1 MPSDTKALVTVCMDI
16 ASVRILR
23 ISLAT
28 ALSML
33 FSQIVIWPLSFIAP
47 IFTMFIL
54 ALPLP
59 ALSFKNGVK
68 LVLVLVVCAYA
79 GLFLLPFILNQR
91 MVGIGLLAIAL
102 YHSFYF
108 TARGGSP
115 LLGAF
120 ATIGLALTTSVGTVS
135 IDAVLA
141 VLQGLSIGAI
151 VGVAF
156 VWLGHAILPDSCAQ
170 TEMAQAP
177 PAKPEPQKPDLAAAR
192 RNAWRSFVIVMP
204 VIIWFLLS
212 SASASYLAVMIKVAS
227 MGQQAGLDQTRQAGR
242 SLLFSTFLGGVGAII
257 AWQVLSIS
265 PSLIMYTL
273 LIGLAGLVMG
283 PKIFKGPGMHP
294 DGETWSYGFLT
305 MIIILAPAVL
315 DGQIGTSADAAF
327 WSRLSMFILATL
339 YAIGAVF
346 VFDTLWPPRQSA
358 DSS

>member
-1 MPSDTKALVTVCMDI
+1 MPSDTKALVTVGMDL

-33 FSQIVIWPLSFIAP
+33 FSQIVNWPLSFIAP
-47 IFTMFIL
+47 IITMFIL

-59 ALSFKNGVK
+59 VLSFKNGVK
-68 LVLVLVVCAYA
+68 FVLVLVVCTYA
-79 GLFLLPFILNQR
+79 GLALLPLILNQR
-91 MVGIGLLAIAL
+91 VVGIGLLAIAL

-135 IDAVLA
+135 IDAVLG

-156 VWLGHAILPDSCAQ
+156 VWLGHAILPDSCARM
-170 TEMAQAP
+170 EMAQAP
-177 PAKPEPQKPDLAAAR
+177 PAKPEPQEPDLAAAR

-265 PSLIMYTL
+265 PSLVMYTL

-305 MIIILAPAVL
+305 MIVILAPAVL

-327 WSRLSMFILATL
+327 WSRLIMFILATL

-346 VFDTLWPPRQSA
+346 VFDTLWPPKQSA